1 MRWQPEIGDS
11 IQVRRQHLGLTQEKF
26 AAKLKVTFPTIN
38 HWENNRGTPLP
49 LAMEKIE
56 EMLRSALTLEDSL
69 PLRYRYRNSAEPNGS
84 ATLTR
89 SLLHSP
95 SLPLREL
102 SSSLLNKYFPEEE
115 QRL

>member
-1 MRWQPEIGDS
+1 LQPEIGNS
-11 IQVRRQHLGLTQEKF
+11 IRVLRQYLGLTQEKF
-26 AAKLKVTFPTIN
+26 AAKLGVTFPTIN

-56 EMLRSALTLEDSL
+56 GMLRSALTLEDSL
-69 PLRYRYRNSAEPNGS
+69 PLRYRSSAEPNGS
-84 ATLTR
+84 ATLTL

-95 SLPLREL
+95 SVTLREL
-102 SSSLLNKYFPEEE
+102 SSSLLSKYFPEEE